1 MTALHGGKRAGSG
14 RKKIFKEQKTTV
26 ACPKSFAPQVRSI
39 IANMMSFDT
48 LYNHQHYVGE
58 PALSPTRLYR
68 PVSLT
73 KVPAGFPSPADD
85 YIESQLDLNEFF
97 VTHPSASFYWKV
109 SGDSMNLAG
118 ILDGAI
124 LLIDRSLTVKSNDIV
139 LATIHGDIT
148 VKRFV
153 HVGSSYELRPDS
165 SFNRYKTLQFGST
178 EDISIWGVV
187 SAVFNKLR

>member
-1 MTALHGGKRAGSG
+1 
-14 RKKIFKEQKTTV
+14 
-26 ACPKSFAPQVRSI
+26 
-39 IANMMSFDT
+39 
-48 LYNHQHYVGE
+48 
-58 PALSPTRLYR
+58 
-68 PVSLT
+68 
-73 KVPAGFPSPADD
+73 
-85 YIESQLDLNEFF
+85 
-97 VTHPSASFYWKV
+97 V
-109 SGDSMNLAG
+109 SGESMNLAG